1 MPSHIDESLLAFN
14 ILTLSSIT
22 YWPFLWRLDWFAD
35 WIWPMHNKCWS
46 NHTKLPSFTN
56 MMMVYWILL
65 ATLVYQPWHIIK
77 RIQFHHG
84 KPQPSPLTI
93 IYHWQAEF
101 SCSNYVTPSCICSQF
116 QHSILHNMT
125 TLPFLAFKQTGQSF
139 LNIQDNGMILDPTNS
154 ICIGTYVDS
163 YFAGP
168 SS

>member
-65 ATLVYQPWHIIK
+65 ANLSLSWETDVTVNLTTFEELLVTMMMTQKISKSRWMD
-77 RIQFHHG
+77 
-84 KPQPSPLTI
+84 PSND
-93 IYHWQAEF
+93 W
-101 SCSNYVTPSCICSQF
+101 
-116 QHSILHNMT
+116 
-125 TLPFLAFKQTGQSF
+125 GQSGGYDMPKVQGNRWKQGEMGN
-139 LNIQDNGMILDPTNS
+139 LGLQKGELPKLL
-154 ICIGTYVDS
+154 CVRWYE
-163 YFAGP
+163 
-168 SS
+168 